1 MAAMQQPRPTVG
13 LAEPPTAEFRCLAC
27 ALSFG
32 TLEELKVHYKAE
44 FHRAN
49 LQRKVSGLGPISAEE
64 FDRRSAAGE
73 QQQEVRNGGRAL
85 LLSCLAGP
93 LARAAAPPPSRPR
106 LRTCRSC
113 DCADA

>member
-1 MAAMQQPRPTVG
+1 MALQQPRPTVG
-13 LAEPPTAEFRCLAC
+13 LAEPPSAEFRCLAC

-64 FDRRSAAGE
+64 FERRSAAGE
-73 QQQEVRNGGRAL
+73 EQQQQQQVRNSGRAL
-85 LLSCLAGP
+85 LTFSLAT
-93 LARAAAPPPSRPR
+93 AAPP
-106 LRTCRSC
+106 
-113 DCADA
+113 